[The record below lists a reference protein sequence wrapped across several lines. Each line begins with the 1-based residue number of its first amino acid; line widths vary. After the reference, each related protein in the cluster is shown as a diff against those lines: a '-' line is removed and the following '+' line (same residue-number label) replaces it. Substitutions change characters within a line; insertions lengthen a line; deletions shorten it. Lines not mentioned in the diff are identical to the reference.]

1 MRQPGKKDP
10 KDLVK
15 DIMEMA
21 RYVLFLSS
29 FVSHKSFTTDAVVRL
44 KKAFLRMQMHE

>member
-21 RYVLFLSS
+21 RYVVFFILF
-29 FVSHKSFTTDAVVRL
+29 VNGYI
-44 KKAFLRMQMHE
+44 